1 VDSPDYWLH
10 PLQIDSHWDLQT
22 SLFPAL
28 AIDVQ
33 GSFFQRYI
41 LKGGEPMVR
50 KTFIIFL
57 MAPLLVAALATG
69 TSFPVLLLMVS
80 LLLVALFTP
89 SVRDEP
95 EG

>member
-1 VDSPDYWLH
+1 
-10 PLQIDSHWDLQT
+10 
-22 SLFPAL
+22 
-28 AIDVQ
+28 
-33 GSFFQRYI
+33 
-41 LKGGEPMVR
+41 MVR

-57 MAPLLVAALATG
+57 MVPLLVAALATR

-89 SVRDEP
+89 SARDEQ